1 MDLGG
6 NAGDMQGDRAHAE
19 ADKSELSRKLFVA
32 LAAFQHFEE
41 VLPCAFMLVCLCA
54 IACVCLC
61 GAR

>member
-41 VLPCAFMLVCLCA
+41 VLPCAFMLVCL
-54 IACVCLC
+54 
-61 GAR
+61 